1 MKMDFQ
7 KIRERLGVSN
17 DKPLTPEEKR
27 RRAKYIVYPFFCLLC
42 MGFLLLV
49 FSPSE
54 KEKAEMEKGRGF
66 NVEMPSPEDSEMEGN
81 KVSAYEQE
89 ALAKKENG
97 AGEPFRK
104 CPNCST
110 RTVRILPVLPQEKQ
124 TWNFRRNRKRGK
136 PPAPSVPLQKPTGI

>member
-17 DKPLTPEEKR
+17 DKQLTPEEKR

-54 KEKAEMEKGRGF
+54 KEKAEMEK
-66 NVEMPSPEDSEMEGN
+66 
-81 KVSAYEQE
+81 
-89 ALAKKENG
+89 
-97 AGEPFRK
+97 AGGSTWRCLHRK
-104 CPNCST
+104 IRKWRAT
-110 RTVRILPVLPQEKQ
+110 R
-124 TWNFRRNRKRGK
+124 
-136 PPAPSVPLQKPTGI
+136 

>member
-49 FSPSE
+49 FSQSE
-54 KEKAEMEKGRGF
+54 K
-66 NVEMPSPEDSEMEGN
+66 
-81 KVSAYEQE
+81 
-89 ALAKKENG
+89 
-97 AGEPFRK
+97 
-104 CPNCST
+104 
-110 RTVRILPVLPQEKQ
+110 
-124 TWNFRRNRKRGK
+124 
-136 PPAPSVPLQKPTGI
+136 

>member
-54 KEKAEMEKGRGF
+54 KEKAEMEKAG
-66 NVEMPSPEDSEMEGN
+66 
-81 KVSAYEQE
+81 VSTWRC
-89 ALAKKENG
+89 LH
-97 AGEPFRK
+97 RK
-104 CPNCST
+104 IRKWRAT
-110 RTVRILPVLPQEKQ
+110 R
-124 TWNFRRNRKRGK
+124 
-136 PPAPSVPLQKPTGI
+136 

>member
-49 FSPSE
+49 FSLSE
-54 KEKAEMEKGRGF
+54 KEKAEMEKAG
-66 NVEMPSPEDSEMEGN
+66 
-81 KVSAYEQE
+81 VSTWRC
-89 ALAKKENG
+89 LH
-97 AGEPFRK
+97 RK
-104 CPNCST
+104 IRKWRAT
-110 RTVRILPVLPQEKQ
+110 R
-124 TWNFRRNRKRGK
+124 
-136 PPAPSVPLQKPTGI
+136 

>member
-54 KEKAEMEKGRGF
+54 KEKAEMEK
-66 NVEMPSPEDSEMEGN
+66 
-81 KVSAYEQE
+81 
-89 ALAKKENG
+89 
-97 AGEPFRK
+97 AGVLTWRCLHRK
-104 CPNCST
+104 IRKWRAT
-110 RTVRILPVLPQEKQ
+110 R
-124 TWNFRRNRKRGK
+124 
-136 PPAPSVPLQKPTGI
+136 

>member
-54 KEKAEMEKGRGF
+54 KEKAEMEK
-66 NVEMPSPEDSEMEGN
+66 
-81 KVSAYEQE
+81 
-89 ALAKKENG
+89 
-97 AGEPFRK
+97 AGGSTWRCLHRK
-104 CPNCST
+104 IRKWRAT
-110 RTVRILPVLPQEKQ
+110 R
-124 TWNFRRNRKRGK
+124 
-136 PPAPSVPLQKPTGI
+136 

>member
-7 KIRERLGVSN
+7 KIREWLGVSN

-54 KEKAEMEKGRGF
+54 KEKAEMEKAG
-66 NVEMPSPEDSEMEGN
+66 
-81 KVSAYEQE
+81 VSTWRC
-89 ALAKKENG
+89 LH
-97 AGEPFRK
+97 RK
-104 CPNCST
+104 IRKWRAT
-110 RTVRILPVLPQEKQ
+110 R
-124 TWNFRRNRKRGK
+124 
-136 PPAPSVPLQKPTGI
+136 

>member
-54 KEKAEMEKGRGF
+54 KEKAEMEKVG
-66 NVEMPSPEDSEMEGN
+66 
-81 KVSAYEQE
+81 VSTWRC
-89 ALAKKENG
+89 LH
-97 AGEPFRK
+97 RK
-104 CPNCST
+104 IRKWRAT
-110 RTVRILPVLPQEKQ
+110 R
-124 TWNFRRNRKRGK
+124 
-136 PPAPSVPLQKPTGI
+136 

>member
-1 MKMDFQ
+1 MDFQ

-17 DKPLTPEEKR
+17 DKQLTPEEKR

-89 ALAKKENG
+89 ALAKRKNG
-97 AGEPFRK
+97 AGEPSRR

-136 PPAPSVPLQKPTGI
+136 PPAPSVPLQKLTGI